1 VFFCTVQAVFLRVGP
16 CSLQNSVGKSSEAEK
31 IAEYLNDFPSV
42 SAQSESVVF
51 QQAERRNQAVI
62 KQNLGQDVSTSIFK
76 FGSMPCLIRQGLS

>member
-1 VFFCTVQAVFLRVGP
+1 
-16 CSLQNSVGKSSEAEK
+16 
-31 IAEYLNDFPSV
+31 LNDFPSE